1 MMKDRTT
8 EEYKNTLGSVLEDI
22 KSLIDLSNRLILI
35 ARTSSEGPSGYNNI
49 ISIDEIIWQAL
60 EEMKNSILL

>member
-35 ARTSSEGPSGYNNI
+35 ARTSTEGPSGNHNNI
-49 ISIDEIIWQAL
+49 GIDEIIFRPRT
-60 EEMKNSILL
+60 K